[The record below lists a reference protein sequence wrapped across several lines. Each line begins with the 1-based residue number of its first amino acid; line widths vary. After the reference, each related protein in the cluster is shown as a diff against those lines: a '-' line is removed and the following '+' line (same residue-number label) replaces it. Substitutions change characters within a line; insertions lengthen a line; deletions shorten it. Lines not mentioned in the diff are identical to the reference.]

1 MEDSEQ
7 RFGRKCDQEE
17 KKVKMQLKVAA
28 WAVCKE
34 LNITN
39 GEEQN
44 MVHSVCATTLG
55 KRLQSEE
62 LKTEYELGEKFFTSS
77 RSVDLDAGSL
87 FFPKVKFLFL

>member
-17 KKVKMQLKVAA
+17 KKEKMQLKVAA

-34 LNITN
+34 SNITN

-44 MVHSVCATTLG
+44 MVHPVCATTLR
-55 KRLQSEE
+55 KRLQSKE
-62 LKTEYELGEKFFTSS
+62 LKTEYELGEKLFTSS
-77 RSVDLDAGSL
+77 CTVDLDAGVSIL
-87 FFPKVKFLFL
+87 PKKLI